1 VVALILNVRL
11 ATDEM
16 APNIFLAGDRVGDGV
31 MLRMPLGPA
40 TGDPVVCGDNVGGVE
55 GRDAPTQLSGVEVLK
70 GLLFEPICANDVPS
84 GGRFRTE
91 YGEGEGGSD
100 MSSSDSVGE

>member
-1 VVALILNVRL
+1 MVVLTLNVRL

-16 APNIFLAGDRVGDGV
+16 APNIFLAGDRVGDPV
-31 MLRMPLGPA
+31 M
-40 TGDPVVCGDNVGGVE
+40 CGDSGGGVE
-55 GRDAPTQLSGVEVLK
+55 GREAPAQLSGIEVLK

-84 GGRFRTE
+84 GGRFCTE

-100 MSSSDSVGE
+100 MMSSSDSVGE